1 LSVIEYVNKM
11 RSLANEM
18 AATGRVIE
26 EEELVEYILA
36 SLGQEYDSILSVVIT
51 RASPI
56 PISKLYS

>member
-1 LSVIEYVNKM
+1 
-11 RSLANEM
+11 M

-26 EEELVEYILA
+26 EEELVEYILT
-36 SLGQEYDSILSVVIT
+36 SLGQEYDSILSIVIA

>member
-26 EEELVEYILA
+26 EEELVEYILT
-36 SLGQEYDSILSVVIT
+36 SLGQEYDSILSIVIA